1 MVWHDC
7 KTDPPNKDGY
17 YILILK
23 EDDYVTWTRAF
34 YNTNV

>member
-1 MVWHDC
+1 MVWHGC
-7 KTDPPNKDGY
+7 KTDSPNKDGY